1 MTILQGSRVVSEG
14 RMRMRNV
21 GEVVERGLCTGCG
34 TCVGICPSHS
44 LEMGLRGGI
53 LVPGVDAGKCTDC
66 GLCVKSCPGFSLDMA
81 KLNAEVFGRQPVDE
95 VVGNFSECYVG
106 HSTDERVNSA
116 CSSGGVIDQLLI
128 CGLESGVVDGA
139 VVARMKGGSP
149 LEPEPFVA
157 RSKGE
162 VLSAS
167 RSKYCPVAV
176 GVVLERLR
184 RERGKFG
191 VVGLP
196 CHIHGVRKAESAVPG
211 LKEKVVLHVGL
222 FCGHTV
228 NFEGTEFL
236 LEKLGVNKRDVARLF
251 YRGNSWPDSLVVELK
266 DGREVRVRFNRGWRA
281 YWNVFSPFF
290 FTPFR
295 CLMCPDQFNELADVS
310 VGDAWL
316 QELRG
321 RKAGESVVIVRTA
334 VGRQI
339 VEDARR
345 DGFLSLIPVS
355 LDKVKESQAFS
366 LDFKKMQYAGRMRFF
381 AGLGYGVPNVDY
393 SGFSVDG
400 FLSRVGGLLSYLS
413 FRVSSSR
420 RLRRL
425 LVNVPFGLFRVYFGL
440 FKCVFLLSSS
450 V

>member
-1 MTILQGSRVVSEG
+1 MQ
-14 RMRMRNV
+14 NV

-34 TCVGICPSHS
+34 TCVGVCPSHS
-44 LEMGLRGGI
+44 LEMGLCDGI
-53 LVPGVDAGKCTDC
+53 LVPEVDAGKCTEC

-81 KLNAEVFGRQPVDE
+81 KLNAEVFGRQPADKVL
-95 VVGNFSECYVG
+95 GNISECYVG
-106 HSTDERVNSA
+106 HSTDREVTSV
-116 CSSGGVIDQLLI
+116 CSSGGVVDQLLI
-128 CGLESGVVDGA
+128 CGLESGLVDGA
-139 VVARMKGGSP
+139 VVARMKGDRP

-157 RSKGE
+157 RSRGE

-167 RSKYCPVAV
+167 RTKYCPVAV
-176 GVVLERLR
+176 GVVMERLR
-184 RERGKFG
+184 RERGKFA

-196 CHIHGVRKAESAVPG
+196 CHIHGVRKAESVVPG
-211 LKEKVVLHVGL
+211 LKEKIVLHIGL

-228 NFEGTEFL
+228 SFEGTDFVL
-236 LEKLGVNKRDVARLF
+236 DKLKVRKKDVARLS
-251 YRGNSWPDSLVVELK
+251 YRGNGWPDSLVVELK
-266 DGREVRVRFNRGWRA
+266 NSREVRLRFNKGWRV
-281 YWNVFSPFF
+281 YWNVFSPFL

-316 QELRG
+316 PELKG
-321 RKAGESVVIVRTA
+321 RKAGESMVIVRTA
-334 VGRQI
+334 LGRQV

-355 LDKVKESQAFS
+355 LDKAKESQAFS
-366 LDFKKMQYAGRMRFF
+366 LDFKKKQYAGRMRFLV
-381 AGLGYGVPNVDY
+381 GLGYDVPEVD
-393 SGFSVDG
+393 SSRFSSDG

-420 RLRRL
+420 RLRRF
-425 LVNVPFGLFRVYFGL
+425 LVNVPFGLFRMYFGL

-450 V
+450 VKSL